1 MAKRNMTSAELKQ
14 LRREVVINSLDVSD
28 YRNTLNIDA
37 EKTKRFFDRYI
48 ESLIEYAVAD
58 GVDIS
63 SVDMYD
69 VIVDYDND
77 NALID
82 FYRQIAPS
90 DNDMFLNCD
99 KETIRESEIAEEYI
113 TFDFQFSLLF

>member
-113 TFDFQFSLLF
+113 TFDF

>member
-14 LRREVVINSLDVSD
+14 LRKEVVINSMEVSD

-63 SVDMYD
+63 NVDMYD
-69 VIVDYDND
+69 VIVDYDSD

-82 FYRQIAPS
+82 FYKHISPS
-90 DNDMFLNCD
+90 QNDMLLNCD
-99 KETIRESEIAEEYI
+99 KETIREAEIEEEYI
-113 TFDFQFSLLF
+113 TFDF

>member
-14 LRREVVINSLDVSD
+14 LRKEVVINSMEVSD

-63 SVDMYD
+63 NVDMYD
-69 VIVDYDND
+69 VIVDYDSD

-82 FYRQIAPS
+82 FYKHISPS
-90 DNDMFLNCD
+90 QNDMLLNCD

-113 TFDFQFSLLF
+113 TFDF

>member
-69 VIVDYDND
+69 VIVYYDND

-99 KETIRESEIAEEYI
+99 KETIREAEIAEKYI
-113 TFDFQFSLLF
+113 AFDF